1 MQKALQKFTSAFLAA
16 NMIFSIVATN
26 FVAYAEEAPNAL
38 PASEEIMADDAV
50 DPGDAVAAVSDDENI
65 QDAGDSSDTAASAE
79 TPSEDKTAT
88 GESNS
93 ADSGEKEGTDTAKSA
108 PSEETQEKE
117 ETKPEDTNSEKT
129 VEPTESP
136 VPTETPDT
144 DKSSEQTENPEPSET
159 PEPETEEFVA
169 LQVVTPE
176 YGDNITAEF
185 GDTVTLD
192 ALLNRDDVNVT
203 YQWQVKRNYVADD
216 SYAIYPY
223 EEGEPTWYDFVWEDS
238 TEAKTLAV
246 TPDFVWQGCEM
257 YYAIVDALDEI
268 GADSSNVRIAWH
280 TPNFVLDGYAITAA
294 STDDGTVEV
303 YASNGENT
311 YTAHLNDDGQWEFS
325 EEATAAL
332 PTEWQNIEGAT
343 EASYSFEFTEDEMY
357 NTYQCIV
364 TVADDKYREENFAA
378 IEKLGTELTEE
389 EKAKDITLLTVQ
401 FKVQPTDESAEQLA
415 EERVP
420 TSYAMLANTFSGR
433 NGAGTPSLSS
443 DNQWI
448 TGLNGSYEYL
458 TKAMYDKVTQWLN
471 EGSIDQ
477 TQANRYWTQIGDGGF
492 KKNLFYANVLDSNGF
507 PTGATRQYNGFDL
520 TDGHMLEVNSEWYGQ
535 TVYFRPHNDASAWS
549 VTGTAIDVPAYTSVI
564 RDADKGNYG
573 TGASGTKYKDSV
585 VFLNPWVSDAGRM
598 YAKFLSHP
606 AVSNN
611 GWLKGPNG
619 ETLNQHITVL
629 SIPVEMFNSDPDR
642 YMMDAE
648 GNYRIDSIGW
658 GVCVGKEPDVSGKA
672 YYAIKDFLSKGYGMC
687 VGHDT
692 MYAYAGS
699 WYDAHGNASYGE
711 GKANGP
717 DRNDGTTRYYVL
729 NSAPSVSNGHWNMNA
744 LMGSNDGNIDSGNIL
759 PTDAVSM
766 ILSSGGSHGKYGKSG
781 IMYGS
786 NELSVQ
792 LKPYSYAQA
801 QSTVKFR
808 NPTNFPY
815 DIPSNFSSSPT
826 HTNSQVAFGPIWVN
840 YAGGNKVGEEYGY
853 NNSPTTKT
861 ITDTKTG
868 RTWFGT
874 SNFYLSGTGN
884 FLMNQIGHL
893 PENSATQGEA
903 SLFANTVMYVSQR
916 KQCEICAANQNGQED
931 SHFVIRVSSVNYQEV
946 LSALQNGGNFWYP
959 LNGCYQVVD
968 DLTLP
973 EGWEPI
979 KNFSGHWNSDA
990 YHVNLASNGMPLF
1003 DNTQTKNE
1011 NGWNLGTDK
1020 AKGVVAVFKNTNP
1033 ATRTTGIARVL
1044 GDLNALF
1051 NQENTDY
1058 TGYTV
1063 KILGKDNPRY
1073 LSNNEE
1079 YTCKVNS
1086 DNKYVISNLPCIYE
1100 GSGKGVLFARVYD
1113 RNNREV
1119 TEYGD
1124 ILVNVSTSYWFN
1136 CETTPLYLGNFE
1148 SFPTNDYTTYES
1160 AQGIFES
1167 SAVSSSKFEAKK
1179 WQYRENNTA
1188 EWKDVPSDWDTSVK
1202 TTVHDPAVAGSG
1214 VDLYTVTTKLTLN
1227 QVKPSWDGYQFRA
1240 VYSNGKAT
1248 WNSFGYYFK
1257 GAIASNDSFDGAVY
1271 KEINEP
1277 GKTGTLR
1284 VKLWPAYA
1292 EQGADVKVAEA
1303 GTATFRVYGYAL
1315 SDGTQISVSWQ
1326 YGTLNRLENGK
1337 PIYDWKD
1344 ISSSDEFGGLQKV
1357 STSSPKRNTRSEID
1371 NALLNVAGDND
1382 LNLFHNKAGFYG
1394 IESKLTIYKVDID
1407 QTNYHFRAH
1416 FTAKSKNGTSYD
1428 WYSDIADET
1437 AGVYTTSDGNFATHG
1452 VTIKKDN
1459 SNKLTVIPPDLRAVT
1474 TPSAS
1479 FNEGKTNPDLMT
1491 PDEYGQTLLLP
1502 TVTSTLCNGTAAYQS
1517 ILYYKAEELTP
1528 TPTWQYMTYTDRRAR
1543 NWDQNVARSLGYSNI
1558 TVKVQN
1564 SAPFD
1569 AVYKGESGWKAIK
1582 STMYI
1587 SNAPI
1592 TMYNSENLLKYYF
1605 RCIGTMNY
1613 ETVRRQKSLSAADKW
1628 GGLSM
1633 DYSIAIW
1640 HNGVIGYNNTNK
1652 INGSTVTDS
1661 DGLIAATKNRSYSDW
1676 YYPKLA
1682 IKVPAGHHVNTV
1694 IVSFENMSSSDSI
1707 LVDSGSLNRLGITVS
1722 QASSSYVVLVSGAK
1736 NRVEISTW
1744 QKALQNYVGFRSYDK
1759 VNYSK
1764 EGILNGTCGGATVKW
1779 LVDENRLAGVTYDPD
1794 SGHFYKVVDMGNN
1807 VSWETARQRAA
1818 TYDSELGMSGY
1829 LAEIGSAK
1837 ENALVHN
1844 IVGGRNAWLGGTRS
1858 GNWWHWHNSNSGFR
1872 YSNWQSGAQ
1881 TGNANL
1887 FMTPSGTWNSGP
1899 VSVTN
1904 TVTVPAWSDT
1914 SDVLV
1919 KVQPPADNSSK
1930 WEHENY
1936 VDYSKEI
1943 AIPENYRGRTA
1954 TFLID
1959 YWQAWQFT
1967 GGCAHGYYSKYSG
1980 FKLSVEGWYD
1990 GAWHRI
1996 AGEWTGGEYE
2006 DTYST
2011 SQKLGPD
2018 GAWHYCIDLTI
2029 PSNVSWI
2036 RTKIQGDGC
2045 SQHLQTAVNVFC
2057 NGWTKTVTGYSNPCT
2072 AAVIEYEPQ
2081 ALAFATT
2088 NHSATDT
2095 TVIGTNATSNIVT
2108 NSKIVSANIKGNTK
2122 VYDGKPISPSSFVVT
2137 GSTTGANASLFNV
2150 QIEAAEVG
2158 NNAGY
2163 ATRNVNG
2170 ANYTDTGAVNA
2181 TRYHVTVSLT
2191 QEAINAGW
2199 QLDESQSSLE
2209 CDLIIN
2215 QRPIDVYSY
2224 HNNKTYDGTTTGTI
2238 NGITFRGASGDKG
2251 VVNGDSVRLN
2261 TTTVSGTYI
2270 DKNGSATIH
2279 NSVSNNSN
2287 NEYTMSRNTVVST
2300 LAIVHDASS
2309 DPHYN
2314 YILGNEDYTG
2324 AIAQRPLYLH
2334 SLYKEDPNVL
2344 RNVKTYDGTTEAT
2357 IQNIIIDNVLDIDS
2371 IGLTK
2376 ETLSGNY
2383 ATRDAGELLDENGKV
2398 KPNRLANLT
2407 EVTITQS
2414 ETPVLTNNPYGDYYI
2429 ASQRYS
2435 GAIARASL
2443 TAQVKNWRGL
2453 YGDGVGE
2460 KPWHDTK
2467 DYKSET
2473 PITDGCWLE
2482 IDGLA
2487 KNDTLKLDETKSN
2500 FKTLVEGHED
2510 LVPDTTTAVGVY
2522 PLTYVGLT
2530 EQNYD
2535 ILKNYVVMVLNG
2547 RFEVEPRPIR
2557 ITVVDDDKLVYQQNP
2572 NFHVKIQLENVDGSL
2587 TDVTSDVDANPIL
2600 NAALKGNDKIC
2611 DTLFVLKDGVE
2622 EAITQDFETNY
2633 DGWKKDEVPE
2643 SKTNIPFTT
2652 DCNEESLPRYANG
2665 TPGDNFDW
2673 VEEAATCGFCD
2684 CKHKDLAPYQVLIN
2698 TDPEAGAA
2706 LVVRKVTNLNGE
2718 QVSNYTLDI
2727 VEGRLFVHP
2736 ALLKVTVP
2744 LYVCMYGYNSSG
2756 EVVEPTNYRVVNY
2769 STVPIRI
2776 KNINVHG
2783 NWTVKD
2789 VPGIESYD
2797 KGDYSSSYYQP
2808 TNNTLKNGELYM
2820 RMRNTALHEGDN
2832 PIESSNTAW
2841 VIPRATGNFVTGDI
2855 TGVGMRIPMAVYTA
2869 SGNVNEAKECTPVTK
2884 VTYTVLPYGGKMQ
2897 DASQYESVPNPF
2909 YDPNAGGTG
2918 SGS

>member
-26 FVAYAEEAPNAL
+26 FVAYAEEVPNAL
-38 PASEEIMADDAV
+38 PSSEEILADDAV
-50 DPGDAVAAVSDDENI
+50 DSGDAVAAVSDDESN
-65 QDAGDSSDTAASAE
+65 QEASSSSGTAAPAE

-88 GESNS
+88 GESDS
-93 ADSGEKEGTDTAKSA
+93 ANNGEKENADTVEPTPGA
-108 PSEETQEKE
+108 ETQEKE
-117 ETKPEDTNSEKT
+117 KTKPEDTNSEET

-136 VPTETPDT
+136 VPTEIPDA
-144 DKSSEQTENPEPSET
+144 DKSSEQTENPEPTET

-203 YQWQVKRNYVADD
+203 YQWQVKRNYVADN

-223 EEGEPTWYDFVWEDS
+223 EDDEPTWYNFIVEGT
-238 TEAKTLAV
+238 TESAVLSDKT
-246 TPDFVWQGCEM
+246 DYVWQGCEM

-280 TPNFVLDGYAITAA
+280 TPNFALDGYTITAA

-311 YTAHLNDDGQWEFS
+311 YTAHLNDNGQWEFS

-401 FKVQPTDESAEQLA
+401 FRVQPTDESAEQLA
-415 EERVP
+415 EERLP
-420 TSYAMLANTFSGR
+420 ASYAMLANTFSGR

-443 DNQWI
+443 NNQWI

-477 TQANRYWTQIGDGGF
+477 TQANRYWTQIGGVWGPTF
-492 KKNLFYANVLDSNGF
+492 EANVLDSNGKA
-507 PTGATRQYNGFDL
+507 TGSTRKYNGFKL

-535 TVYFRPHNDASAWS
+535 TVYFRPHNDANAWN

-598 YAKFLSHP
+598 YENYIGFITD
-606 AVSNN
+606 N
-611 GWLKGPNG
+611 GWL
-619 ETLNQHITVL
+619 LNNDGSHMSQHITVL
-629 SIPVEMFNSDPDR
+629 STSVEYFNADPAR
-642 YMMDAE
+642 YMVDAE

-672 YYAIKDFLSKGYGMC
+672 YYVIKDFLSHGYGMC

-699 WYDAHGNASYGE
+699 WYDAHGNTAYGE

-729 NSAPSVSNGHWNMNA
+729 NSAPSASNGHWNMNA

-786 NELSVQ
+786 DQLSVC
-792 LKPYSYAQA
+792 LKPYSNAQA
-801 QSTVKFR
+801 RSTVKFR

-815 DIPSNFSSSPT
+815 DLPTNLSAAKT
-826 HTNSQVAFGPIWVN
+826 HTNSQVAFGPIWVD
-840 YAGGNKVGEEYGY
+840 YAGGNITGAEFGFNDY
-853 NNSPTTKT
+853 PTTKT
-861 ITDTKTG
+861 ITDAKTG

-884 FLMNQIGHL
+884 FLMNQIGHM
-893 PENSATQGEA
+893 PTNKATRDESA
-903 SLFANTVMYVSQR
+903 LFANTVMYVSQR

-946 LSALQNGGNFWYP
+946 LSALQSGGNFWYP

-990 YHVNLASNGMPLF
+990 YHINLASNGRPLF
-1003 DNTQTKNE
+1003 DITQGKDE
-1011 NGWNLGTDK
+1011 NGWNLGTDRT
-1020 AKGVVAVFKNTNP
+1020 AGVVSVLKGSNP
-1033 ATRTTGIARVL
+1033 SARTTGVARVL

-1051 NQENTDY
+1051 SQNNVDY

-1073 LSNNEE
+1073 LSNHEE

-1113 RNNREV
+1113 RNGNEV

-1124 ILVNVSTSYWFN
+1124 ILVNVSKDYWYT
-1136 CETTPLYLGNFE
+1136 CETTPLYIGNFE
-1148 SFPTNDYTTYES
+1148 AFPTSDYTTYEG
-1160 AQGIFES
+1160 AQGIFEAT
-1167 SAVSSSKFEAKK
+1167 AVSGSKFEAKG
-1179 WQYRENNTA
+1179 WQYRENNTSA
-1188 EWKDVPSDWDTSVK
+1188 WKDIPSDWDV
-1202 TTVHDPAVAGSG
+1202 TVSSKLLDPTKVDSD
-1214 VDLYTVTTKLTLN
+1214 VDLYTVITKLTLK
-1227 QVKPSWDGYQFRA
+1227 QAKPEWNGYQFRA
-1240 VYSNGKAT
+1240 VYTNGKAT
-1248 WNSFGYYFK
+1248 WNSFGYYIK
-1257 GAIASNDSFDGAVY
+1257 GAIASNDSFDGSIY
-1271 KEINEP
+1271 KKVAES
-1277 GKTGTLR
+1277 GKSGTLN

-1292 EQGADVKVAEA
+1292 EQGSDVTVNEA
-1303 GTATFRVYGYAL
+1303 GTATFRAYGYAL

-1326 YGTLNRLENGK
+1326 YGTLNRIENGK

-1344 ISSSDEFGGLQKV
+1344 IDSSNEFGGLQKV
-1357 STSSPKRNTRSEID
+1357 NTSAPKRNTRSEID
-1371 NALLNVAGDND
+1371 NALLSVASDND
-1382 LNLFHNKAGFYG
+1382 LDLFHNKAGFYG
-1394 IESKLTIYKVDID
+1394 VESKLTVYKVDID

-1452 VTIKKDN
+1452 VTVKKDN
-1459 SNKLTVIPPDLRAVT
+1459 SNKLTVLPPDIRAVT

-1479 FNEGKTNPDLMT
+1479 FDEGRTNPDLMT
-1491 PDEYGQTLLLP
+1491 PDDYGQTLLLP
-1502 TVTSTLCNGTAAYQS
+1502 TVTSTLCNGTAAYQT
-1517 ILYYKAEELTP
+1517 ILYYKPEEFPP
-1528 TPTWQYMTYTDRRAR
+1528 TPTWQYMTYTDRQAR
-1543 NWDQNVARSLGYSNI
+1543 DWNQDVARSLGYSDI
-1558 TVKVQN
+1558 TVRVQN

-1613 ETVRRQKSLSAADKW
+1613 ETVRRQKSLSASDKW

-1633 DYSIAIW
+1633 DYAIAIW

-1694 IVSFENMSSSDSI
+1694 IVSFENMSSNDSI
-1707 LVDSGSLNRLGITVS
+1707 LVDTNGLNRLGITVS
-1722 QASSSYVVLVSGAK
+1722 QASSNYVVLVSGSMNA
-1736 NRVEISTW
+1736 VETSTW
-1744 QKALQNYVGFRSYDK
+1744 ETALRNYVGFRSYDK
-1759 VNYSK
+1759 VDYSK

-1837 ENALVHN
+1837 ENTLIHN

-1858 GNWWHWHNSNSGFR
+1858 GNWWHWHNSNSGFG

-1881 TGNANL
+1881 TGNGNL
-1887 FMTPSGTWNSGP
+1887 FMTPDGTWNSGP
-1899 VSVTN
+1899 LVTQTSVWVPGTSIIN
-1904 TVTVPAWSDT
+1904 DVTCGDDRYET
-1914 SDVLV
+1914 
-1919 KVQPPADNSSK
+1919 K
-1930 WEHENY
+1930 NY
-1936 VDYSKEI
+1936 SEKAVN
-1943 AIPENYRGRTA
+1943 IPEKYRGRTA
-1954 TFLID
+1954 RVNISARQDTFNG
-1959 YWQAWQFT
+1959 ACT
-1967 GGCAHGYYSKYSG
+1967 HGYSG
-1980 FKLSVEGWYD
+1980 FSVHLYAHCYGYKYEINQWNGYD
-1990 GAWHRI
+1990 YYFGGASVF
-1996 AGEWTGGEYE
+1996 
-2006 DTYST
+2006 DPTYGT
-2011 SQKLGPD
+2011 
-2018 GAWHYCIDLTI
+2018 HM
-2029 PSNVSWI
+2029 VSI
-2036 RTKIQGDGC
+2036 SVPGNCYAISAALQGDGC
-2045 SQHLQTAVNVFC
+2045 RQHLETGIGVYFD
-2057 NGWTKTVTGYSNPCT
+2057 GWTEETTTYSNPCT

-2088 NHSATDT
+2088 DHSATDT
-2095 TVIGTNATSNIVT
+2095 SVIGTDATSTIVT
-2108 NSKIVSANIKGNTK
+2108 NSKIVSANIKGATK

-2137 GSTTGANASLFNV
+2137 GSTTGANTSLFNV
-2150 QIEAAEVG
+2150 RIVAAEAG

-2181 TRYHVTVSLT
+2181 TRYHVTASLT
-2191 QEAINAGW
+2191 QQAINAGW

-2238 NGITFRGASGDKG
+2238 SGITFRGASGNKG

-2270 DKNGSATIH
+2270 DKNGSATVH
-2279 NSVSNNSN
+2279 NSASNNSN
-2287 NEYTMSRNTVVST
+2287 SEYTMSRNAVVST

-2314 YILGNEDYTG
+2314 YILGNEEYTG
-2324 AIAQRPLYLH
+2324 AINSRPVSLH
-2334 SLYKEDPNVL
+2334 SLYMEDPDVL
-2344 RNVKTYDGTTEAT
+2344 RNVKTYDGTTAAV
-2357 IQNIIIDNVLDIDS
+2357 IKDIIIDNTLEQDH
-2371 IGLTK
+2371 IGLEK
-2376 ETLSGNY
+2376 ETLTGDY
-2383 ATRDAGELLDENGKV
+2383 ATKDAGEQLDENGKV
-2398 KPNRLANLT
+2398 KPNRLKNLT
-2407 EVTITQS
+2407 EVTITQT

-2460 KPWHDTK
+2460 QPWHDTK
-2467 DYKSET
+2467 AYGYGV
-2473 PITDGCWLE
+2473 IATDGCWLS
-2482 IDGLA
+2482 IDGVA
-2487 KNDTLKLDETKSN
+2487 KGDNLTLDAAKSH
-2500 FKTLVEGHED
+2500 FETLVDGHPD
-2510 LVPDTTTAVGVY
+2510 LVPDATTAVGMY

-2530 EQNYD
+2530 EQNYP
-2535 ILKNYVVMVLNG
+2535 ILKNYIVSVFNG

-2600 NAALKGNDKIC
+2600 NAALKGDDKIC
-2611 DTLFVLKDGVE
+2611 NTLFVLKDGVE

-2652 DCNEESLPRYANG
+2652 DCDEESLPRYADG

-2673 VEEAATCGFCD
+2673 VEEAETCGFCD
-2684 CKHKDLAPYQVLIN
+2684 CKHKDMAPYQVLIN
-2698 TDPEAGAA
+2698 TDPDAGAA

-2727 VEGRLFVHP
+2727 VEGHLFVHP

-2756 EVVEPTNYRVVNY
+2756 EIVEPTNYRVVNY

-2820 RMRNTALHEGDN
+2820 RMRNTVLHEGDN

-2869 SGNVNEAKECTPVTK
+2869 SGNVNEANECTPVTK

-2909 YDPNAGGTG
+2909 YDPNAGGTD

>member
-1 MQKALQKFTSAFLAA
+1 MRKAINRALASVMA
-16 NMIFSIVATN
+16 MAMCLSVASPVLT
-26 FVAYAEEAPNAL
+26 AYADDTTAPA
-38 PASEEIMADDAV
+38 ADSYV
-50 DPGDAVAAVSDDENI
+50 
-65 QDAGDSSDTAASAE
+65 DAGDTA
-79 TPSEDKTAT
+79 D
-88 GESNS
+88 
-93 ADSGEKEGTDTAKSA
+93 
-108 PSEETQEKE
+108 
-117 ETKPEDTNSEKT
+117 
-129 VEPTESP
+129 VSP
-136 VPTETPDT
+136 FGSIATPDT
-144 DKSSEQTENPEPSET
+144 SDTEAANTEAANTEAADTEAADTEAADTEAADTEPADAETTDTEAADTETADTEPADAETTDTEAADAEPAEPEQEAQPAEPATPETAAEPLTVLNPET
-159 PEPETEEFVA
+159 P
-169 LQVVTPE
+169 VT
-176 YGDNITAEF
+176 TANV
-185 GDTVTLD
+185 GDTVTLSVD
-192 ALLNRDDVNVT
+192 LNREDVEVT
-203 YQWQVKRNYVADD
+203 YQWQVMRQPAAAEIEPVYQ
-216 SYAIYPY
+216 YA
-223 EEGEPTWYDFVWEDS
+223 EDAPTWYNYPLEDKP
-238 TEAKTLAV
+238 EADLLAENPAA
-246 TPDFVWQGCEM
+246 TWQGMET
-257 YYAIVDALDEI
+257 YLAIVDALDEI
-268 GADSSNVRIAWH
+268 GEDSTAVSLAWR
-280 TPNFVLDGYAITAA
+280 TENYALEGYAISAA
-294 STDDGTVEV
+294 RADDQVQI
-303 YASNGENT
+303 YADKGDT
-311 YTAHLNDDGQWEFS
+311 RYTATLNSESKWEFD
-325 EEATAAL
+325 ATEGAAAYS
-332 PTEWQNIEGAT
+332 WQDIEGAT
-343 EASYSFEFTEDEMY
+343 DSLFSFEVEQRDYTSSY
-357 NTYQCIV
+357 RCAV
-364 TVADDKYREENFAA
+364 TVTDTDYLAQCAQQLADS
-378 IEKLGTELTEE
+378 GTELT
-389 EKAKDITLLTVQ
+389 D
-401 FKVQPTDESAEQLA
+401 EQLA
-415 EERVP
+415 ADQVLYSLVMTVESPEAATPETAAVEDIAL
-420 TSYAMLANTFSGR
+420 YAATGSST
-433 NGAGTPSLSS
+433 TPHLSA
-443 DNQWI
+443 DAQWI
-448 TGLNGSYEYL
+448 EDLNNSYEYI
-458 TKAMYDKVTQWLN
+458 TKDTYDRISLWLD
-471 EGSIDQ
+471 EDKIDDD
-477 TQANRYWTQIGDGGF
+477 QAGYYWTRLGKRGIDS
-492 KKNLFYANVLDSNGF
+492 KNLANVLDSNGF
-507 PTGATRQYNGFDL
+507 PTGELRDYSGFVLTNGA
-520 TDGHMLEVNSEWYGQ
+520 LEVNSEWYGK
-535 TVYFRPHNDASAWS
+535 TVYFRVHGSTG
-549 VTGTAIDVPAYTSVI
+549 TGTAVKIPAYTDLTV
-564 RDADKGNYG
+564 DGDGNYIESS
-573 TGASGTKYKDSV
+573 AGTKYKKAIT
-585 VFLNPWVSDAGRM
+585 FLNPFVPDTGSM
-598 YAKFLSHP
+598 YSNFLST
-606 AVSNN
+606 VSTD
-611 GWLKGPNG
+611 GWL
-619 ETLNQHITVL
+619 LNMDGSENFTTPSDIHIRVYTVNCE
-629 SIPVEMFNSDPDR
+629 SFNSDPAR
-642 YMMDAE
+642 YMVDAE
-648 GNYRIDSIGW
+648 GNYRMDSVGW
-658 GVCVGKEPDVSGKA
+658 GVCTSDEPDLSGKA
-672 YYAIKDFLSKGYGMC
+672 YWQLKDYIANGYGFLT
-687 VGHDT
+687 GHDT
-692 MYAYAGS
+692 LYAYAGAY
-699 WYDAHGNASYGE
+699 YDAYGTDLDE
-711 GKANGP
+711 SSIDP
-717 DRNDGTTRYYVL
+717 NDGTTWYYSL
-729 NSAPSVSNGHWNMNA
+729 NSWLPYGTTKDGQTSEQRGGHFYMNQ
-744 LMGSNDGNIDSGNIL
+744 LMGSNKGNVNSGTVS
-759 PTDAVSM
+759 PSDAPGL
-766 ILSSGGSHGKYGKSG
+766 ILSTGGSHGVYGKN
-781 IMYGS
+781 IQYGS
-786 NELSVQ
+786 ESIHVAQTGYSAAQALQNP
-792 LKPYSYAQA
+792 KYRTPTNYPYSFAAGQ
-801 QSTVKFR
+801 V
-808 NPTNFPY
+808 FPA
-815 DIPSNFSSSPT
+815 SFT
-826 HTNSQVAFGPIWVN
+826 HTNQQAAFGTIWAD
-840 YAGGNKVGEEYGY
+840 YSGGNKAAELYGY
-853 NNSPTTKT
+853 YTDPRYWTINNQV
-861 ITDTKTG
+861 
-868 RTWFGT
+868 GT
-874 SNFYLSGTGN
+874 NNFYLSGNGN
-884 FLMNQIGHL
+884 YLMNQIGHL
-893 PENSATQGEA
+893 PTNAAYSYESA
-903 SLFANTVMYVSQR
+903 LFANSVMYVSQR
-916 KQCEICAANQNGQED
+916 KQCEICAANQSGQETV
-931 SHFVIRVSSVNYQEV
+931 HFVRRISSTNFKAVTD
-946 LSALQNGGNFWYP
+946 ALRSGGSYWYP
-959 LNGCYQVVD
+959 LDGCYMLTED
-968 DLTLP
+968 ITLP
-973 EGWEPI
+973 EDWTPI
-979 KNFSGHWNSDA
+979 AGFTGHWNSDV
-990 YHVNLASNGMPLF
+990 YKVTLNSKGTPLLA
-1003 DNTQTKNE
+1003 NTSADGPT
-1011 NGWNLGTDK
+1011 GWNLGTDP
-1020 AKGVVAVFKNTNP
+1020 AKGTPNVFDANM
-1033 ATRTTGIARVL
+1033 TRTTGVARVL
-1044 GDLNALF
+1044 GDLNDLF
-1051 NQENTDY
+1051 GTNTSY
-1058 TGYTV
+1058 AGYVV
-1063 KILGKDNPRY
+1063 KILGSDNPAY
-1073 LSNNEE
+1073 MQSSEV
-1079 YTCKVNS
+1079 YSCTVNS
-1086 DNKYVISNLPCIYE
+1086 DSKYVISNLPCIYE
-1100 GSGKGVLFARVYD
+1100 SAGKGVLFARVYD

-1167 SAVSSSKFEAKK
+1167 YAVSSSKFEAKK

-1214 VDLYTVTTKLTLN
+1214 VDLYTVTTKLTLK

-1257 GAIASNDSFDGAVY
+1257 GAIASNESFDGAVY

-1292 EQGADVKVAEA
+1292 EQGADVKVGEA
-1303 GTATFRVYGYAL
+1303 GTATFRAYGYAL

-1344 ISSSDEFGGLQKV
+1344 INSGNEFGGLQKV

-1371 NALLNVAGDND
+1371 NALLGVAGDND
-1382 LNLFHNKAGFYG
+1382 LDMFHNKAGFYG
-1394 IESKLTIYKVDID
+1394 VESKLTVYKVDID

-1528 TPTWQYMTYTDRRAR
+1528 TPTWQYMTYTDRRAK

-1558 TVKVQN
+1558 TVRVQN

-1605 RCIGTMNY
+1605 RCIGTLNY

-1633 DYSIAIW
+1633 DYAIAIW

-1736 NRVEISTW
+1736 DRVETSTW

-1858 GNWWHWHNSNSGFR
+1858 GNWWHWHNSNSGFW

-2088 NHSATDT
+2088 DHSATDT
-2095 TVIGTNATSNIVT
+2095 TVIGTNASSTIVT

-2122 VYDGKPISPSSFVVT
+2122 VYDGKPIRPSSFVVT

-2150 QIEAAEVG
+2150 RIDAAEAG

-2170 ANYTDTGAVNA
+2170 ANYTDTEAVNA

-2209 CDLIIN
+2209 CDLIVN

-2224 HNNKTYDGTTTGTI
+2224 HNDKTYDGTTTGTI
-2238 NGITFRGASGDKG
+2238 SGITFRGASGDKG

-2287 NEYTMSRNTVVST
+2287 KEYTMSRNAVVST
-2300 LAIVHDASS
+2300 LAIVHDSFS

-2324 AIAQRPLYLH
+2324 AITPRPVTVH
-2334 SLYKEDPNVL
+2334 SLYLDNPEQP
-2344 RNVKTYDGTTEAT
+2344 RNVKTYDGTDKAT
-2357 IQNIIIDNVLDIDS
+2357 IRDIILDNVLGDAV
-2371 IGLTK
+2371 
-2376 ETLSGNY
+2376 TLKDQVMTGTY
-2383 ATRDAGELLDENGKV
+2383 ATAEAGEPLNPDGT
-2398 KPNRLANLT
+2398 PQTDRLKKLT
-2407 EVTITQS
+2407 ENVITADTHAELQGD
-2414 ETPVLTNNPYGDYYI
+2414 TYGDYYI
-2429 ASQRYS
+2429 AEEKYS
-2435 GAIARASL
+2435 GAISRAL
-2443 TAQVKNWRGL
+2443 LEVHT
-2453 YGDGVGE
+2453 
-2460 KPWHDTK
+2460 
-2467 DYKSET
+2467 KSERKMYGAADIET
-2473 PITDGCWLE
+2473 PWFIRDFDAKSTGSVDGWLSITGLE
-2482 IDGLA
+2482 G
-2487 KNDTLKLDETKSN
+2487 KDTLHLEDSYSFGVTDKDGNIFTLDS
-2500 FKTLVEGHED
+2500 
-2510 LVPDTTTAVGVY
+2510 TTPVGVY
-2522 PLTYVGLT
+2522 PV
-2530 EQNYD
+2530 
-2535 ILKNYVVMVLNG
+2535 
-2547 RFEVEPRPIR
+2547 
-2557 ITVVDDDKLVYQQNP
+2557 TV
-2572 NFHVKIQLENVDGSL
+2572 GSL
-2587 TDVTSDVDANPIL
+2587 TEADYP
-2600 NAALKGNDKIC
+2600 
-2611 DTLFVLKDGVE
+2611 VLRNYIVAKYDGVAE
-2622 EAITQDFETNY
+2622 IYPREIVVT
-2633 DGWKKDEVPE
+2633 P
-2643 SKTNIPFTT
+2643 T
-2652 DCNEESLPRYANG
+2652 DLDWYVEDDG
-2665 TPGDNFDW
+2665 TPTPFAKFELLNDD
-2673 VEEAATCGFCD
+2673 E
-2684 CKHKDLAPYQVLIN
+2684 KSY
-2698 TDPEAGAA
+2698 
-2706 LVVRKVTNLNGE
+2706 TNLGTDADTDYTAMPLIGSDTVASVLGLYRDSSLAAYTEYDKRSVFGKESNISYSTEWYSHAPAIYLDVENDPTLEPCAWCENRHGFAMGTDHWKISGYVLRINQNADEGSVLTVAAVQNPLGE
-2718 QVSNYTLDI
+2718 TVQNYTLRYVD
-2727 VEGRLFVHP
+2727 GLLRVHP
-2736 ALLKVTVP
+2736 KLRFQLKATVP
-2744 LYVCMYGYNSSG
+2744 MYVCMYGYAGDGS
-2756 EVVEPTNYRVVNY
+2756 VVTPTNYGITNLSNGAIKVTDL
-2769 STVPIRI
+2769 TVSQ
-2776 KNINVHG
+2776 KGSQTVGWNIVD
-2783 NWTVKD
+2783 KD
-2789 VPGIESYD
+2789 P
-2797 KGDYSSSYYQP
+2797 Q
-2808 TNNTLKNGELYM
+2808 TLQRGEMTMHLNGLQLTM
-2820 RMRNTALHEGDN
+2820 G
-2832 PIESSNTAW
+2832 SNT
-2841 VIPRATGNFVTGDI
+2841 I
-2855 TGVGMRIPMAVYTA
+2855 TNPEKWRIPADTQQLLPLTCYIA
-2869 SGNVNEAKECTPVTK
+2869 GGNVNDRQESYVTSITYTVAEYGVTVPEVDGVEIPDTIHGDPVTK
-2884 VTYTVLPYGGKMQ
+2884 TVG
-2897 DASQYESVPNPF
+2897 
-2909 YDPNAGGTG
+2909 
-2918 SGS
+2918 